1 MLDVRSLEREA
12 AMTDPSS
19 RWPEQMGY
27 PLAQPVRP
35 MSINPAMRAAT
46 VDRERA
52 VDVLKAAFAEGRL
65 DQEEYNDRMARAYAA
80 KTYGELV
87 ALTGDLPAGPLPM
100 PMPPPWQQSPW
111 QQQPWQ
117 QPVPRAPQSNGVA
130 TAALVLGLFGMAIPA
145 IICGHIARGQ
155 IRRTGENGDGM
166 AVAGLV
172 LGYGVLA
179 FCMVLIVAALAA
191 ASHGG
196 AAGGGY
202 PGFGG

>member
-1 MLDVRSLEREA
+1 
-12 AMTDPSS
+12 
-19 RWPEQMGY
+19 
-27 PLAQPVRP
+27 

-179 FCMVLIVAALAA
+179 FCLVLFVAALAA
-191 ASHGG
+191 ATHGG